1 MISSEFSISTTYAVY
16 LVRMNYLKN
25 NDLLFVFFSAR
36 NILSRAR
43 DSKFSELANFR
54 FDAASADTPLVAS
67 ILTLGYRAN
76 ISC

>member
-1 MISSEFSISTTYAVY
+1 
-16 LVRMNYLKN
+16 MNYLKN
-25 NDLLFVFFSAR
+25 NDLFFVFFSAR

-54 FDAASADTPLVAS
+54 FDAASADTPLAAS